1 MMRVARRHGE
11 RCGVDGAEVC
21 YAASGDAHLAYTVR
35 GDGPNEVVF
44 VPDWVSNQD
53 VEDPSDLAVF
63 WERLAS
69 FATVVRYDQRGSGLS
84 DPVALDDLPTLE
96 RWTDDLHA
104 VIEAAGLT
112 SPVLIAGS
120 AAGPVGVLY
129 AATRP
134 ETTRGLILI
143 NTYAAT
149 AWSEDYPAG
158 VNAAQYERVIAH
170 IEREW
175 GTGRV
180 IRLLMPSVEVDETR
194 LREFGRIERLSMAPA
209 AVGAIFRQQYA
220 TDVRAVLPVVSAPT
234 LVIHVTGDR
243 FIPVAHGRY
252 LAQHIPNA
260 RLVELAGSDHTFING
275 GDAQRVMT
283 DEVEEFVTGTRANT
297 DHSRMLTTMVFT
309 DVVASTDRVVAVGD
323 RAWGTV
329 LDRHDE
335 AIRRQLDRFSG
346 LQRRNT
352 GDGVL
357 ATFDGPARAI
367 RCGSA
372 IRDAARQI
380 GLDVRVGIHTGEV
393 ERRGEELA
401 GVAIHLAHR
410 VCETAA
416 PGEVLVSRTVVDLV
430 AGSGLTFAD
439 RGEHDL
445 KGIPEPWRLFSV
457 SN

>member
-1 MMRVARRHGE
+1 VGE
-11 RCGVDGAEVC
+11 VDVS
-21 YAASGDAHLAYTVR
+21 YAPSGDARLAYTTR
-35 GDGPNEVVF
+35 GNGPHEIVF

-53 VEDPSDLAVF
+53 VEDQSEMGLF
-63 WERLAS
+63 WERMAS

-104 VIEAAGLT
+104 VIEAAGLRF
-112 SPVLIAGS
+112 PVLLAGS
-120 AAGPVGVLY
+120 ASGPVAMLY

-134 ETTRGLILI
+134 ERTRGLILV

-158 VNAAQYERVIAH
+158 VPAEQYERVIAY

-180 IRLLMPSVEVDETR
+180 MRMLTPSIETDETS
-194 LREFGRIERLSMAPA
+194 LREFARMERLAMAPG
-209 AVGAIFRQQYA
+209 AVGAIFRQQFA
-220 TDVRAVLPVVSAPT
+220 TDVRPILPVISAPT
-234 LVIHVTGDR
+234 LVMHVSENR
-243 FIPVAHGRY
+243 FIPSAHGRY
-252 LAQHIPNA
+252 LAEHIPDT
-260 RLVELAGSDHTFING
+260 RLVELPGSDHTFFNSET
-275 GDAQRVMT
+275 AREEMS
-283 DEVEEFVTGTRANT
+283 DEIEEFVTGTRA
-297 DHSRMLTTMVFT
+297 DIDPGRMLTTLVFT
-309 DVVASTDRVVAVGD
+309 DVVASTDRVVAIGD

-329 LDRHDE
+329 LDRHDD
-335 AIRRQLDRFSG
+335 AIRRQLERFSG
-346 LQRRNT
+346 LQRRFT
-352 GDGVL
+352 GDGVF

-393 ERRGEELA
+393 ERRGTDLS

-430 AGSGLTFAD
+430 AGSGLAFAD
-439 RGEHDL
+439 RGEHAL
-445 KGIPEPWRLFSV
+445 KGIPDRWRLFAVAS
-457 SN
+457 

>member
-1 MMRVARRHGE
+1 MD
-11 RCGVDGAEVC
+11 GVEVR
-21 YAASGDAHLAYTVR
+21 YAPSGDAHLAYTVR
-35 GDGPNEVVF
+35 GDGPFEIVF

-53 VEDPSDLAVF
+53 VDDPADIGLF
-63 WERLAS
+63 WDRLAL
-69 FATVVRYDQRGSGLS
+69 FAKVVRYDQRGSGLS

-104 VIEAAGLT
+104 VIEAAGLV
-112 SPVLIAGS
+112 SPVLLAGS

-134 ETTRGLILI
+134 ERVRGLILV

-149 AWSEDYPAG
+149 AWSPDYPAG
-158 VNAAQYERVIAH
+158 VTAEAYESVIAY

-180 IRLLMPSVEVDETR
+180 MRALMPSVELDETR
-194 LREFGRIERLSMAPA
+194 LREFARMERLALAPA

-220 TDVRAVLPVVSAPT
+220 TDVRAVLPVISAPT
-234 LVIHVTGDR
+234 LVVHAAENR

-252 LAQHIPNA
+252 LAQHVPDA
-260 RLVELAGSDHTFING
+260 RIVELPGSDHTFFNSG
-275 GDAQRVMT
+275 EAQRVMT
-283 DEVEEFVTGTRANT
+283 DEVEEFVTGTRARS
-297 DHSRMLTTMVFT
+297 DPSRMLTTLVFT
-309 DVVASTDRVVAVGD
+309 DVVASTDRVVAIGD
-323 RAWGTV
+323 RAWGSV
-329 LDRHDE
+329 LDRHDD
-335 AIRRQLDRFSG
+335 AIRRQLERFSG
-346 LQRRNT
+346 LQRRFT

-393 ERRGEELA
+393 ERRGSDLS

-410 VCETAA
+410 VCETAG

-430 AGSGLTFAD
+430 AGSGLAFDD
-439 RGEHDL
+439 RGEHAL
-445 KGIPEPWRLFSV
+445 KGIPDPWRLFSV
-457 SN
+457 AS

>member
-1 MMRVARRHGE
+1 MDEV
-11 RCGVDGAEVC
+11 EVC
-21 YAASGDAHLAYTVR
+21 YAASGDAHLAYTAR
-35 GDGPNEVVF
+35 GGGPHEIVF

-53 VEDPSDLAVF
+53 LEDLSEMGMF
-63 WERLAS
+63 WERLGS
-69 FATVVRYDQRGSGLS
+69 FAKVVRYDQRGSGLS

-104 VIEAAGLT
+104 VIEAAGLA
-112 SPVLIAGS
+112 SPVLLAGS

-134 ETTRGLILI
+134 ERTRGLILV

-149 AWSEDYPAG
+149 AWSKDYPAG
-158 VNAAQYERVIAH
+158 VTAEQYERVIAY

-180 IRLLMPSVEVDETR
+180 LRALMPSFDVNEPR
-194 LREFGRIERLSMAPA
+194 QRQFARIERLAMAPA

-220 TDVRAVLPVVSAPT
+220 TDVRAVLPVISSPT
-234 LVIHVTGDR
+234 LVMHVTENR
-243 FIPVAHGRY
+243 FIPVEHGRY
-252 LAQHIPNA
+252 LAEHIPNA
-260 RLVELAGSDHTFING
+260 RLVELPGSDHTFFNSG
-275 GDAQRVMT
+275 HAQQVMT
-283 DEVEEFVTGTRANT
+283 DEVEEFVTGTRADT
-297 DHSRMLTTMVFT
+297 DHSRMLTTLVFT
-309 DVVASTDRVVAVGD
+309 DVVASTDRVVAIGD
-323 RAWGTV
+323 RAWGSV

-335 AIRRQLDRFSG
+335 AIRRQLERFSG
-346 LQRRNT
+346 LQRHFT

-393 ERRGEELA
+393 ERRGTELA
-401 GVAIHLAHR
+401 GVAIHLARR
-410 VCETAA
+410 VCETAT

-430 AGSGLTFAD
+430 AGSGLTFDD

-457 SN
+457 SK